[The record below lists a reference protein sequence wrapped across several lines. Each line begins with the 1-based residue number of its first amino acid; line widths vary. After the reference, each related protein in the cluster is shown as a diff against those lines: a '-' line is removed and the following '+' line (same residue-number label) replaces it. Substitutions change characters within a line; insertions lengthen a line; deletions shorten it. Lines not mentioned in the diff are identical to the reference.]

1 MERAQKAAQE
11 ALRNASATANVARI
25 YEYV

>member
-11 ALRNASATANVARI
+11 ALRNASATDNVARI
-25 YEYV
+25 YKYV